1 MVMLNSGKMMKGFV
15 IKTALIVL
23 LLPLLLCQGRI
34 FAADNINVNSL
45 NFNELEKNI
54 NIVLSSPFNSNEVKS
69 IVAKGTVS
77 TKKIF
82 DFENVY
88 YNGPTKNLENSPFK
102 GVKVKV
108 GQFSTEPKT
117 FRVVFES
124 ESQGNL
130 DSIDL
135 SSNDNALTF
144 KIKGSSVS
152 PKIKP
157 IIRPITAIQNNSKG
171 KIIIDPGHG
180 GKDPGAN
187 RLNILEKDINL
198 AIAQKLEQKLLDN
211 GFSVIMTRKDDTF
224 YSLKERVELAN
235 FEMADIF
242 ISIHVNASENPAA
255 YGIETHWFTTQ
266 SIYLAKDIQDSL
278 ASKIDTRNRGIIN
291 SMFYVIH
298 HTLMPSVLI
307 ETGFI
312 SNENERNLLIDPE
325 KQDAIAKAIFDGIV
339 KFTSKKRESASAN

>member
-1 MVMLNSGKMMKGFV
+1 MVMLNSGRIMKGFV
-15 IKTALIVL
+15 IKAVLIVL
-23 LLPLLLCQGRI
+23 LVPLLLCQGRV
-34 FAADNINVNSL
+34 FATDNSNVISL
-45 NFNELEKNI
+45 DFNEKNI
-54 NIVLSSPFNSNEVKS
+54 NIVLSSPFNSNEIKS
-69 IVAKGTVS
+69 IVVKGTAS

-88 YNGPTKNLENSPFK
+88 YNGPTRNIENSPFK

-108 GQFSTEPKT
+108 GQFSAEPKT

-124 ESQGNL
+124 ESQENL

-135 SSNDNALTF
+135 SSNNNALTF

-157 IIRPITAIQNNSKG
+157 VIRPVIAIQNNSKG

-211 GFSVIMTRKDDTF
+211 GFTVIMTRKDDTF

-235 FEMADIF
+235 IEMSDIF
-242 ISIHVNASENPAA
+242 ISIHVNASESPEA
-255 YGIETHWFTTQ
+255 YGIETHWFNPQ
-266 SIYLAKDIQDSL
+266 SIDLAKDIQDSL

-291 SMFYVIH
+291 SRFYVIR

-325 KQDAIAKAIFDGIV
+325 KQDAIAEAIFEGIV
-339 KFTSKKRESASAN
+339 KFTNKKRESASTN